1 MTETATK
8 SLPLRWIAALVS
20 TVFHPVVLP
29 LVTLGALTYYAP
41 GGTLARSLNW
51 VAIALVLT
59 VLPVGLLVLIQVL
72 RGEWTDTDVSV
83 RRQRYLLYPYGIVS
97 LLAAALAFAILAAP
111 GVAVRATLSAVGTN
125 VVNMLINLRYKVSAH
140 ATAAAMCA
148 ALLWLG
154 MPNSANVVWGGAVTA
169 AALLV
174 GWSRVAL
181 GRHTA
186 GQVALG
192 WIIGATAGTV
202 AILVPW
208 AVPFPLHV
216 PL

>member
-8 SLPLRWIAALVS
+8 SSPLRWIAALVS

-29 LVTLGALTYYAP
+29 LVTLGVLTYFAP
-41 GGTLARSLNW
+41 GGSLARSLNW

-83 RRQRYLLYPYGIVS
+83 RRQRYLLYPYGIIS

-111 GVAVRATLSAVGTN
+111 GVAVRATLGAVGTN

-140 ATAAAMCA
+140 ATTAAMCA

-154 MPNSANVVWGGAVTA
+154 MPASANVMWGGGVTA

-181 GRHTA
+181 GRHTV

-192 WIIGATAGTV
+192 WIIGAAAGAA
-202 AILVPW
+202 AILAPW
-208 AVPFPLHV
+208 TVPFPLHV